1 MNPVSD
7 FYGSAL
13 DQAQVSYVLP
23 NLTNVIT
30 PLLAIYGDH
39 VAHNIQTTIAL
50 LGNKPARW
58 RPHLKT
64 AKLSYVMRMLVG
76 QGVEAVK
83 CSTTLELLRA
93 CEAGFK
99 DILLAYPITGSS
111 CGRVREIAEAFPQIA
126 VSVLVDSEQ
135 HLNRWV
141 GGRVA
146 VFLDID
152 PGMKRTGVPQENLKQ
167 ISHLAQQAVSA
178 GVLFR
183 GLHYYDGHLNDAD
196 IQTRTEKAHA
206 GYDHLLKIVLLLESQ
221 GIPIGE
227 VVTTGTP
234 AFPCALSYTGFAGA
248 SFIHRLSP
256 GTVVYGDQ
264 SSRASLPSGFG
275 YRQAAL
281 VLSRVVSATESGRF
295 TCDAGHKS
303 VSVDAGVPNCEI
315 NGWVGLIPLKPT
327 EEHLPVSVAPGALAP
342 ELGEIL
348 YLVPRHICPTVN
360 NFSHA
365 LLIRE
370 GKIAGV
376 EEVSARG
383 HEGPMWRNDLQ
394 LG

>member
-1 MNPVSD
+1 MDSLSDVPTSVLDHPVADYSIRDLSD
-7 FYGSAL
+7 
-13 DQAQVSYVLP
+13 VL
-23 NLTNVIT
+23 T
-30 PLLAIYGDH
+30 PALAIYADN

-50 LGNKPARW
+50 LGNDPARW

-64 AKLSYVMRMLVG
+64 AKLSYVMQMLAA

-83 CSTTLELLRA
+83 CATTLELLRA

-99 DILLAYPITGSS
+99 DVLLAYPITGSS
-111 CGRVREIAEAFPQIA
+111 CGRVLQIADASPEIA
-126 VSVLVDSEQ
+126 VSVLVDSERHVNQ
-135 HLNRWV
+135 WAESRV
-141 GGRVA
+141 G

-152 PGMKRTGVPQENLKQ
+152 PGMKRTGIPQENLEQ
-167 ISHLAQQAVSA
+167 ISQVAQQAVNA

-183 GLHYYDGHLNDAD
+183 GLHYYDGHLSDAN
-196 IQTRTEKAHA
+196 IQTRTAKAHA

-227 VVTTGTP
+227 VITTGTP
-234 AFPCALSYTGFAGA
+234 TFPCALLYSGFARA

-264 SSRASLPSGFG
+264 GSRASLPPAFG
-275 YRQAAL
+275 YRPAAL
-281 VLSRVVSATESGRF
+281 VLSRVVSATAPGRF

-315 NGWVGLIPLKPT
+315 NGWAGLVPLAPT
-327 EEHLPVSVAPGALAP
+327 EEHLPVSVGPGALVP

-348 YLVPRHICPTVN
+348 YLVPRHVCPTVN

-365 LLIRE
+365 LLIRNGE
-370 GKIAGV
+370 IAGV

-383 HEGPMWRNDLQ
+383 HEGPLWRP
-394 LG
+394 GGPSK